1 MGASMW
7 LEKENCAIMT
17 IDMQEKLLQA
27 MPFREEVIKNNKIL
41 LKAANE
47 FSIPLIFT
55 EQYPQGLGKTTE
67 ILKNL
72 LKQAKYFEKM
82 TFSALRLKECENYLK
97 KLDKNVIILTGIET
111 HVCVLSTA
119 LELLEKNYTVVVPA
133 DTTTS
138 RENRFYNWG
147 LSLLKQEGAKI
158 MPAESI
164 IFYWLKEAG
173 TPQFKKVQRIILGK
187 E

>member
-1 MGASMW
+1 MW
-7 LEKENCAIMT
+7 LDKENCVIMV
-17 IDMQEKLLQA
+17 IDMQEKLLNA
-27 MPFREEVIKNNKIL
+27 IPSKEEVIKNNEIF
-41 LKAANE
+41 LKAASE

-55 EQYPQGLGKTTE
+55 EQYPQGLGETTE

-82 TFSALRLKECENYLK
+82 TFSALLLKECEDYLR
-97 KLDKNVIILTGIET
+97 KLNRKVIILTGIET
-111 HVCVLSTA
+111 HICVLCTA
-119 LELLEKNYTVVVPA
+119 LELLKKDYTVVVPP
-133 DTTTS
+133 DTTAS
-138 RENRFYNWG
+138 RKDSFYSWG
-147 LSLLKQEGAKI
+147 LSLLRQEGARV

-164 IFYWLKEAG
+164 VFYWLKEAG